1 MALLSL
7 AESPYNM
14 LAENEMY
21 LAENEMYLAETG
33 TVSDNYLFIPA
44 GMFGMDEDTYV
55 RSDFFDSL
63 SDSEFDAV
71 ITTLAPYQPQG
82 LSAVGAIVAGA
93 VQVGKKAAPAIKK
106 AIEKR
111 QEKKAAGTVKPI
123 FKPGGALSNL
133 AGKVKAG
140 VQKLKDV
147 PVTKQLDVI
156 EKTTPVSGSIDVGG
170 TTLDFSTGQPAA
182 VPFFTKYKT
191 PLLIAGAAIGG
202 LILFKTLKK

>member
-21 LAENEMYLAETG
+21 LAETG
-33 TVSDNYLFIPA
+33 TVADNYLFIPA
-44 GMFGMDEDTYV
+44 GMFGMEQDTYV

-63 SDSEFDAV
+63 SDTEFNAV
-71 ITTLAPYQPQG
+71 ITTLAPYQAQG
-82 LSAVGAIVAGA
+82 LSAVGAVIAGA
-93 VQVGKKAAPAIKK
+93 VKAGSLASPAIQK

-111 QEKKAAGTVKPI
+111 AEKKAAGTVKPI

-147 PVTKQLDVI
+147 PVTKQSEVI
-156 EKTTPVSGSIDVGG
+156 DKTTPVTGSIDVGG
-170 TTLDFSTGQPAA
+170 TTFDFSTGQPAG